1 MYLLD
6 ISCKGYLPL
15 LSSFFAFSNNLIIS
29 ERAAIMKVELC
40 RFLWGPS
47 VRCFTS
53 PTTPTENWR
62 EPCKYFAWKYF
73 KSVLIACYTVS
84 VCDVTNKWFQCIRQM
99 INMAIDADAT
109 QTHYKWTFTPLI
121 WQFFAVFSHKIFLL
135 GLWTLVQNTF
145 NTRPLTLLWRHC
157 WQAWIASDTL
167 Q

>member
-1 MYLLD
+1 MTGCLLD

-62 EPCKYFAWKYF
+62 QPCKYFAWKYF
-73 KSVLIACYTVS
+73 KSVLVACYTVN
-84 VCDVTNKWFQCIRQM
+84 VCDVTNKLFQSKCQVVNR
-99 INMAIDADAT
+99 AIDAGTT
-109 QTHYKWTFTPLI
+109 QTLYQWTFTPLI
-121 WQFFAVFSHKIFLL
+121 LQFFVVFSHKGFLL
-135 GLWTLVQNTF
+135 GLWTLVQIHWI
-145 NTRPLTLLWRHC
+145 LDHLHCYEDIAGRHG
-157 WQAWIASDTL
+157 
-167 Q
+167 